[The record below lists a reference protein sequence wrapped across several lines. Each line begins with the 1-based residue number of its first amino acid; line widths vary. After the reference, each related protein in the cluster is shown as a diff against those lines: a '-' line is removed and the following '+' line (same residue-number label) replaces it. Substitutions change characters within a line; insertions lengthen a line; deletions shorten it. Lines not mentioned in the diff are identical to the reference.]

1 MRVGIIG
8 ENSNKWIEL
17 LLKTWHDN
25 NCLVIID
32 WRNPIKTIRQ
42 MLRETNVEI
51 CYIDNNIGINLKQF
65 QDLGISFIY
74 YKSSNEMFEIIDD
87 NLRRSYIEKNDLSEA
102 VIIYSSGTTKERKG
116 IILTH
121 KAINE
126 NLNSINK
133 SLNLISKGNILS
145 VRSLN
150 HSSALVGELLLSL
163 KFGYNLIIS
172 KTIKHPK
179 NIINAVLKYDIEY
192 LFLNPTLLKMLSEN
206 IKKTNIAMSSLKRI
220 YSSGA
225 VITTN
230 QIEEA
235 KSILQIPVLNMY
247 GLTEAGPRVSIQT
260 IEYCT
265 DNSAGKVIENVQVK
279 VINNEGEELGPY
291 SKGTVLV
298 KTPSIFKGYVNDEN
312 KYYGKWFDTKDIG
325 YFNDKNELFIT
336 GRKNEMIIKSGHNIN
351 PFDIEYVLNLIEEI
365 EECVVFSLPDKN
377 NIEGEIIACEYVSN
391 KELDRRQL
399 LNHCRMYLKNYE
411 IPDKLMKVKEIPKNT
426 NGKISRSRIKSK
438 YIDAG

>member
-1 MRVGIIG
+1 
-8 ENSNKWIEL
+8 
-17 LLKTWHDN
+17 
-25 NCLVIID
+25 
-32 WRNPIKTIRQ
+32 
-42 MLRETNVEI
+42 
-51 CYIDNNIGINLKQF
+51 
-65 QDLGISFIY
+65 
-74 YKSSNEMFEIIDD
+74 
-87 NLRRSYIEKNDLSEA
+87 
-102 VIIYSSGTTKERKG
+102 
-116 IILTH
+116 
-121 KAINE
+121 
-126 NLNSINK
+126 
-133 SLNLISKGNILS
+133 
-145 VRSLN
+145 
-150 HSSALVGELLLSL
+150 
-163 KFGYNLIIS
+163 
-172 KTIKHPK
+172 
-179 NIINAVLKYDIEY
+179 
-192 LFLNPTLLKMLSEN
+192 
-206 IKKTNIAMSSLKRI
+206 
-220 YSSGA
+220 
-225 VITTN
+225 
-230 QIEEA
+230 
-235 KSILQIPVLNMY
+235 MY

-399 LNHCRMYLKNYE
+399 LTHCRMYLKNYE